1 MASAAYSAWVAAG
14 KPLTPCQ
21 PIRDYVTR
29 LKLAF
34 PRAAKANLF
43 SWYANDA
50 HYQAVPPQ
58 DHTPFSATG
67 WPQASPRWVVF
78 ATDVMHR
85 PDLGV
90 DCNVLFPYW
99 LAEAK
104 AGRTPWVKY
113 IIWQAKLYD
122 VRNGWKPVANSGH
135 FDHIHKSIRTD
146 HLNTSL
152 GTWSI
157 VPGSSSTGGDD
168 MIFAISDGN
177 RKGYAGRAGGGT
189 YEFAAKA
196 EDLEQWRKD
205 QGGVATVYVPE
216 ADVRRR
222 LGIEVSALM
231 GGGSGGTSL
240 TEEQVRDIAEQEA
253 HDAIAGATL
262 VPPAIND

>member
-1 MASAAYSAWVAAG
+1 MASAAYMAWLTAG

-29 LKLAF
+29 LRVAF
-34 PRAAKANLF
+34 PRAANLF

-50 HYQAVPPQ
+50 HYMAVPPQ
-58 DHTPFSATG
+58 DHTPYSATG

-99 LAEAK
+99 LAEAR

-113 IIWQAKLYD
+113 LIWQAKLYD

-135 FDHIHKSIRTD
+135 FDHIHISVRTD

-152 GTWSI
+152 GAWSLN
-157 VPGSSSTGGDD
+157 GDD
-168 MIFAISDGN
+168 MPFDQHNWEALIWRVEALIYN
-177 RKGYAGRAGGGT
+177 RPNVAGGPSKG
-189 YEFAAKA
+189 EVNQLGAKLAEIDAQIEALAVGAGLDPAALKA
-196 EDLEQWRKD
+196 A
-205 QGGVATVYVPE
+205 V
-216 ADVRRR
+216 
-222 LGIEVSALM
+222 
-231 GGGSGGTSL
+231 
-240 TEEQVRDIAEQEA
+240 QEA
-253 HDAIAGATL
+253 IQAETAAIADAVADEQHDRL
-262 VPPAIND
+262 AD